1 MFLEAKNTP
10 GTVLTRPFRLEGGR
24 LQVNVEGEEI
34 RVEVLKSDGE
44 PLPAFCGKQATRYR
58 RVDELRLEPEWKN
71 GGRLSTLKGR
81 VIRLKFHLRNA
92 KLYSFQVPKEAG

>member
-1 MFLEAKNTP
+1 M
-10 GTVLTRPFRLEGGR
+10 
-24 LQVNVEGEEI
+24 Q
-34 RVEVLKSDGE
+34 
-44 PLPAFCGKQATRYR
+44 YR
-58 RVDELRLEPEWKN
+58 GVDELRLEPEWKN